1 MHGCREGCV
10 TPCDVGEG
18 MMLGGSQSWGSAA
31 WATVNPVSVY
41 VTADPPDAKAR
52 PGLTCTNT
60 PSHGA
65 GAPECL
71 LHRLAKSPLPH
82 PQSQPR

>member
-1 MHGCREGCV
+1 
-10 TPCDVGEG
+10 
-18 MMLGGSQSWGSAA
+18 MLGGSPSWGSAA

-52 PGLTCTNT
+52 PGLMRTNP

-65 GAPECL
+65 DGLQE
-71 LHRLAKSPLPH
+71 R
-82 PQSQPR
+82 PRSACSTD